1 MDAVL
6 AILIGLLVRF
16 GIPIA
21 VLTLLSLAYSRRQMR
36 HGH

>member
-21 VLTLLSLAYSRRQMR
+21 VLTLLSLAYSRQQMR